1 MQRLLNWWDHVTWA
15 HPEEIAL
22 LGIVTLVALGVGG
35 YFAAKSLGSGSA
47 TIDTLTKNQVITTLV
62 PKTRTVN
69 GHVVRF
75 KVRRVIHY
83 TPIYKRV
90 VRTIDGK
97 PVTTRK
103 LVGRRAVTVSRVVTS
118 SRTSTVT
125 GAGHTV
131 TGPGHTVTGPA
142 QTVTGPG
149 KTVTGPGQTVVVT
162 QTVTS
167 LVPTTVTEIST
178 TTIPITVT
186 ETVTTGHGH

>member
-15 HPEEIAL
+15 YPEGIAL
-22 LGIVTLVALGVGG
+22 LGIVTLGALGVGG
-35 YFAAKSLGSGSA
+35 YFAAKSLGSGNA
-47 TIDTLTKNQVITTLV
+47 TTNTLTKAQVMTTLV

-103 LVGRRAVTVSRVVTS
+103 LVGRRAVTVSRVSTS
-118 SRTSTVT
+118 SRTS
-125 GAGHTV
+125 TV
-131 TGPGHTVTGPA
+131 TGPGHTVTGP
-142 QTVTGPG
+142 PG
-149 KTVTGPGQTVVVT
+149 KTVTSPGQTAVVT
-162 QTVTS
+162 HTVTES
-167 LVPTTVTEIST
+167 RTETNLVPTTVTEVST
-178 TTIPITVT
+178 TSIPVTVTET
-186 ETVTTGHGH
+186 ETVTTGRH

>member
-15 HPEEIAL
+15 YPEGIAL
-22 LGIVTLVALGVGG
+22 LGIVALGGLGVGG
-35 YFAAKSLGSGSA
+35 YFAAKALGSGSA
-47 TIDTLTKNQVITTLV
+47 TTNTLTKKQVITTLV

-97 PVTTRK
+97 TVTTRK

-118 SRTSTVT
+118 SRRS
-125 GAGHTV
+125 TV
-131 TGPGHTVTGPA
+131 TGPGHTVTGP
-142 QTVTGPG
+142 G
-149 KTVTGPGQTVVVT
+149 KTVTSPGQTDVVT
-162 QTVTS
+162 HTVTESRTETS
-167 LVPTTVTEIST
+167 LVPTTVTEVST
-178 TTIPITVT
+178 TTIPVTVTET
-186 ETVTTGHGH
+186 ETVTTGRH